1 MLVDLIHAYNIFM
14 HVYKI
19 MGTIM
24 FFFFKAIL
32 TQLRQKNV
40 LMSGFLDTDLVHIK
54 HLGVENQK

>member
-14 HVYKI
+14 HVFKI

-24 FFFFKAIL
+24 FFFKAIL

-40 LMSGFLDTDLVHIK
+40 LMSGFLDTDLMHIK

>member
-1 MLVDLIHAYNIFM
+1 M
-14 HVYKI
+14 HVFKI

-24 FFFFKAIL
+24 FFFKAIL

-40 LMSGFLDTDLVHIK
+40 LMSGFLDTDLMHIK